1 LIVNSMT
8 SSLKDKPA
16 GLIRQWWREV
26 RNPSRQRPDY
36 VLLGLIG
43 AIVVIGLVVLY
54 SASSVVGFQDF
65 GSSSYYVR
73 QQILKG
79 VLPGLV
85 FLWVAARVPSGWWQ
99 SAAIPFMILAIGLLV
114 ATFIPGVGAAHR
126 NIRSWID
133 LGSISFQPSELAK
146 LALVVYLAR
155 WLSSRREHQVRGWLS
170 GLLPFF
176 IFLAII
182 GLLLMLQ
189 PDLGTLIITVAI
201 ALTVYMIGG
210 ARFRH
215 LAIIVGVGVAAVLLL
230 AQLAPYRAA
239 RLTTFLN
246 PTSDLQGTGYHV
258 NQAVLAIGAGGWW
271 GRGLGQSVQKYDYL
285 PEAQGDSIFAVMAE
299 EFGFLL
305 TLGFIALWIFT
316 IMRIWRVAAQAP
328 DRFSQLV
335 VSGIVS
341 WFAWQSVLNIGGML
355 RLVPLTG
362 LPLPFISYGG
372 TAMTVNLLVVGIVL
386 SISRTCRP
394 ITSAHKPVR

>member
-1 LIVNSMT
+1 M
-8 SSLKDKPA
+8 
-16 GLIRQWWREV
+16 
-26 RNPSRQRPDY
+26 
-36 VLLGLIG
+36 
-43 AIVVIGLVVLY
+43 
-54 SASSVVGFQDF
+54 
-65 GSSSYYVR
+65 
-73 QQILKG
+73 
-79 VLPGLV
+79 
-85 FLWVAARVPSGWWQ
+85 
-99 SAAIPFMILAIGLLV
+99 
-114 ATFIPGVGAAHR
+114 
-126 NIRSWID
+126 
-133 LGSISFQPSELAK
+133 
-146 LALVVYLAR
+146 
-155 WLSSRREHQVRGWLS
+155 
-170 GLLPFF
+170 
-176 IFLAII
+176 
-182 GLLLMLQ
+182 
-189 PDLGTLIITVAI
+189 
-201 ALTVYMIGG
+201 
-210 ARFRH
+210 
-215 LAIIVGVGVAAVLLL
+215 
-230 AQLAPYRAA
+230 A

-246 PTSDLQGTGYHV
+246 PTSDLQGSGYHV

-394 ITSAHKPVR
+394 VTSVRQPVR